1 MLPAQDPFL
10 QENTSFAHVMDI
22 LYYCI
27 ILLYYSPFIDQ
38 GCLAK
43 IIDGWIFGGGKLNL
57 GMLKAFQF
65 LPTLILAQ

>member
-1 MLPAQDPFL
+1 M
-10 QENTSFAHVMDI
+10 
-22 LYYCI
+22 

-57 GMLKAFQF
+57 GIVKSFS
-65 LPTLILAQ
+65 ILTNLDTCSIMNLMCNYHFPSFNLCCFSFHA